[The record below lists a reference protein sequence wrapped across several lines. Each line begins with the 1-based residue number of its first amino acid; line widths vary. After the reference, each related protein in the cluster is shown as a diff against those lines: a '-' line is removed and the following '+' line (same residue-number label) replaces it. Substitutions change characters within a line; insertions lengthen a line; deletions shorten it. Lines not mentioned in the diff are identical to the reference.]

1 MSNATHTDPRENAD
15 TATEPAAA
23 PSGTEPADTADGD
36 TAEPADIGETVET
49 SPAPNGHPVTSTIL
63 RHNGEAC
70 YAHDIA
76 NGGTW
81 VYDGTL
87 TRTYADR
94 WRGTIRA
101 EFAPRTDEE
110 ARNPQGRELLRP
122 LVMEAIFYGD
132 FREAHGVMRAAVGQL
147 ARRREAQAAHSR
159 ARKARKAAQNAPAP
173 VDAANTNQDADERF

>member
-1 MSNATHTDPRENAD
+1 MSNATQTIDPRENAD
-15 TATEPAAA
+15 TATETTAA
-23 PSGTEPADTADGD
+23 PSGTEPAES
-36 TAEPADIGETVET
+36 AETADIGETVET

-87 TRTYADR
+87 TRTYADK

-159 ARKARKAAQNAPAP
+159 ARKARKAAQDAPAP
-173 VDAANTNQDADERF
+173 VDAANTNPDADERF